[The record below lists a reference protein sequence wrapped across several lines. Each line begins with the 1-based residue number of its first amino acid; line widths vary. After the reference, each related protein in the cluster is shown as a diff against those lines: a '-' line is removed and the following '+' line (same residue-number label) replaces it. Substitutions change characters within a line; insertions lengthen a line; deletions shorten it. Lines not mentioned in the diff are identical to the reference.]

1 MTTILLALATSFFFG
16 TGDFLGG
23 VATRRDT
30 SYSVT
35 ATAHSVSL
43 VLLLVGFALMPPE
56 RVTMADIAFGAA
68 AGVSALIGVLAL
80 LEAFKVGR
88 MGIATAVSA
97 ALSAVVPT
105 VFDLLSGTRL
115 PTLTLAGMALAL
127 VAIVV
132 VSVAPDSS
140 DGHPVKDYRAR
151 RALLLAALSGVG
163 FAVAFIAL
171 SFTSPASGF
180 APIIAT
186 RVVSLILGLFLAF
199 RLGSGYPAARPA
211 LPHALGSGLAD
222 AIANITML
230 TALRIGPLAIASV
243 LGSLFPVV
251 VIVLARLFLGERM
264 QMGQRVGVGMA
275 VIAVLISA
283 L

>member
-23 VATRRDT
+23 VAARRDT

-43 VLLLVGFALMPPE
+43 VLLLVGLVLMPPE
-56 RVTMADIAFGAA
+56 RVTVTDIAFGAI
-68 AGVSALIGVLAL
+68 AGASALIGVLAL

-88 MGIATAVSA
+88 MGIVTAVSA

-105 VFDLLSGTRL
+105 AFDLLSGTRL
-115 PTLTLAGMALAL
+115 PALTLVGMALAL

-132 VSVAPDSS
+132 VSVAPDGS
-140 DGHPVKDYRAR
+140 DGHPVKDYRPR
-151 RALLLAALSGVG
+151 RAIALAAFSGVG
-163 FAVAFIAL
+163 FACGFIAL
-171 SFTSPASGF
+171 SFTSLESGF
-180 APIIAT
+180 APIIAM
-186 RVVSLILGLFLAF
+186 RVMSLILGLVLAF

-211 LPHALGSGLAD
+211 LPHALGSGIAD
-222 AIANITML
+222 ALANITML

-251 VIVLARLFLGERM
+251 VIVLARIFLGERM
-264 QMGQRVGVGMA
+264 QIGQRVGVGMA